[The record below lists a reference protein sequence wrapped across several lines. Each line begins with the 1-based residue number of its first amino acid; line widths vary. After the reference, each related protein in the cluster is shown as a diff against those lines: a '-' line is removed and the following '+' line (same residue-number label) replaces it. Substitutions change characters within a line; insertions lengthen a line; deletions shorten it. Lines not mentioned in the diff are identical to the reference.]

1 MAMSYPSLIHRHP
14 HLPALKVFLSAPNH
28 RTYSQHFGQLGV
40 SALIATLRE
49 RKLPRSRLMVA
60 LVYGNTYLTG
70 SFSSFPFSNTSV
82 VKAPL

>member
-1 MAMSYPSLIHRHP
+1 MAMSYPSLIYRHP
-14 HLPALKVFLSAPNH
+14 HPPVLRVFLSASNH
-28 RTYSQHFGQLGV
+28 HTYSQHFGQLGV

-60 LVYGNTYLTG
+60 LLYGNLKG

-82 VKAPL
+82 VNVPL